1 MDIILLF
8 ERKTKSQPALKIVD
22 LSITTQ
28 LIAEDNSLKPTI
40 CNIYEIAYKNADHRS
55 WMSLYQII
63 VQYHLQNV
71 LLRCWR
77 NPATQLIV
85 EYMFQDHC
93 KRKGAHLEHI
103 ALDYTPPDKRRRGTF
118 MTAKTTA
125 SKGDSLNIMSA
136 AEGDPQDFISRK
148 TIIEYPAPR
157 SIIYPIHRLIVASN
171 PKLRWIAVCNTAL
184 LEHKGDTS
192 NFEMPASE

>member
-1 MDIILLF
+1 
-8 ERKTKSQPALKIVD
+8 
-22 LSITTQ
+22 
-28 LIAEDNSLKPTI
+28 
-40 CNIYEIAYKNADHRS
+40 
-55 WMSLYQII
+55 MSLYQII

-77 NPATQLIV
+77 NPAIQLIV

-103 ALDYTPPDKRRRGTF
+103 ALDYTPPDKRRHSTF

-125 SKGDSLNIMSA
+125 SEGDSLNIMSTSD
-136 AEGDPQDFISRK
+136 GDLQDFISRQ

-157 SIIYPIHRLIVASN
+157 LIVYPIRRLIVASN
-171 PKLRWIAVCNTAL
+171 PKLQ
-184 LEHKGDTS
+184 
-192 NFEMPASE
+192 